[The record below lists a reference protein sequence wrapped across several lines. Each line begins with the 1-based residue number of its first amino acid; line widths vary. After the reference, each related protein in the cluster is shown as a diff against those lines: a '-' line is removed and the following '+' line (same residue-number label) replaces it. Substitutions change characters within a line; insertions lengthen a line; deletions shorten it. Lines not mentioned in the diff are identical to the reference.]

1 MATSRAKE
9 NPILVVAALSRELA
23 KLGQQS
29 HSGLALLET
38 GEGIANAQRSLEAS
52 LDQETARA
60 VLSIGFAG
68 ALSPELQIG
77 DLVLANE
84 VYNSKGQPDAKLL
97 TLAGRVQLDWPVHF
111 GMAVTSDEIL
121 WQAAEKLILASSLGA
136 NKTGFIDMESTA
148 IADVCARRGLP
159 FLIVRSITDL
169 FDEDLPLNFN
179 QCRGANGRI
188 DSRKVARA
196 ALLNPTSLAGL
207 LRIRKHSLLCAGRLA
222 EFVRSLV
229 PLIG

>member
-1 MATSRAKE
+1 MATSSAKE

-23 KLGQQS
+23 KLGRQS
-29 HSGLALLET
+29 HSGLTLLET
-38 GEGIANAQRSLEAS
+38 GEGIANAQRSLEAR
-52 LDQETARA
+52 LDQENTRA

-68 ALSPELQIG
+68 ALSPALQIG

-84 VYNSKGQPDAKLL
+84 VYNSEGQPDAKLL

-111 GMAVTSDEIL
+111 GTAVTSDEIL
-121 WQAAEKLILASSLGA
+121 WQAAEKLTLASSLGA
-136 NKTGFIDMESTA
+136 NKTGFIDMESMA

-159 FLIVRSITDL
+159 FLIARSITDL
-169 FDEDLPLNFN
+169 LDEDLPLNFN
-179 QCRGANGRI
+179 QCRGANGRV
-188 DSRKVARA
+188 DSKKVARA

-207 LRIRKHSLLCAGRLA
+207 LRLRKHSSLCAGRLA
-222 EFVRSLV
+222 EFVQRLV